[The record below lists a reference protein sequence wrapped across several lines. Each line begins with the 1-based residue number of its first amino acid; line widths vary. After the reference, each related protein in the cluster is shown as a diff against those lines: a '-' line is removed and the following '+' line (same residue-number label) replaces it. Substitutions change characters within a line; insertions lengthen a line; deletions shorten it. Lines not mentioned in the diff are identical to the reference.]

1 MKGCRSYVVI
11 PGLAG
16 HCGECLESK
25 QKANLKF
32 GEAAP
37 LKEGNQGR
45 TREDWRIKR
54 RVKQR

>member
-1 MKGCRSYVVI
+1 MKGCRSYAVT
-11 PGLAG
+11 PGQADNW
-16 HCGECLESK
+16 GEWLDSK

-45 TREDWRIKR
+45 TKEDRRIKK